1 MYYEP
6 RTVILPSS
14 LITDLACN
22 LPACLPAAGETAAP
36 RGRVLS
42 EVTQEPR
49 ARAGTEFT
57 SQGCTGLL
65 PLMEAYYSARVVF
78 ATGH

>member
-6 RTVILPSS
+6 RTVTLPSS

-49 ARAGTEFT
+49 ARAGN
-57 SQGCTGLL
+57 SRPPGCIGLL
-65 PLMEAYYSARVVF
+65 PLMEAYYAARVVF